1 MQPSEMVMNPKQVF
15 LSVLIFGV
23 AGLLLFMYLQVW
35 IEEQHTGRVEQ
46 KREQRAASVTREKL
60 QDRITS
66 QNPKSHM
73 SEDPKNKEENLL
85 NSERPI
91 RVFTENNHSQ
101 GEAQVLSR
109 ITGSPTIQ
117 LIEKHQGT
125 KTLFRK
131 FSEMNWPVDIRP
143 LNKSLVTDSKWRR
156 IDATQEKRRS
166 FLQEFCKKYGG
177 VSRPQ
182 SHLFHMVSRIYVED
196 KHKILY
202 CEVPKAGC
210 SNWKRILMVLN
221 GLAPSAYNISHDAVH
236 YGKHLKK
243 LDSFDLK
250 GIYARLNTY
259 TKAVFVRDPMESKC
273 GPLCRRESIM
283 VAFKGVWTQAFWKAV
298 TAEFLAMLIFVLL
311 SLGSTIN
318 WGGAEKP
325 LPVDMVLISLCFGL
339 SIATMVQCFG
349 HISGGHINPA
359 VTVAMVCTRKI
370 SIAKSVFYIAAQCLG
385 AIIGAGILYLVTP
398 PSVVGGLGVT
408 TVHGNLSAGHGLLV
422 ELIITFQLVFT
433 IFASCDSKR
442 TDVTGSIALA
452 IGFSVAIG
460 HLFAI
465 YWAGP
470 IIGAVLAG
478 GLYEYVFCPDVEL
491 KRRFKEAFNKA
502 AQQTKGS
509 YMEVEDNRSQVE
521 TDDLIL
527 KPGVVHVIDI
537 DRGEEK
543 KGKDPS
549 GEVLSSV

>member
-1 MQPSEMVMNPKQVF
+1 MSDRP
-15 LSVLIFGV
+15 
-23 AGLLLFMYLQVW
+23 
-35 IEEQHTGRVEQ
+35 
-46 KREQRAASVTREKL
+46 AA
-60 QDRITS
+60 
-66 QNPKSHM
+66 
-73 SEDPKNKEENLL
+73 
-85 NSERPI
+85 
-91 RVFTENNHSQ
+91 
-101 GEAQVLSR
+101 
-109 ITGSPTIQ
+109 
-117 LIEKHQGT
+117 
-125 KTLFRK
+125 
-131 FSEMNWPVDIRP
+131 
-143 LNKSLVTDSKWRR
+143 RR
-156 IDATQEKRRS
+156 W
-166 FLQEFCKKYGG
+166 G
-177 VSRPQ
+177 
-182 SHLFHMVSRIYVED
+182 
-196 KHKILY
+196 
-202 CEVPKAGC
+202 
-210 SNWKRILMVLN
+210 
-221 GLAPSAYNISHDAVH
+221 
-236 YGKHLKK
+236 
-243 LDSFDLK
+243 
-250 GIYARLNTY
+250 
-259 TKAVFVRDPMESKC
+259 KC
-273 GPLCRRESIM
+273 GPLCTRESIM
-283 VAFKGVWTQAFWKAV
+283 VAFKGVWTQTFWKAV

-359 VTVAMVCTRKI
+359 VTVAMVCTRRI
-370 SIAKSVFYIAAQCLG
+370 SIAKAVFYIAAQCLG

-408 TVHGNLSAGHGLLV
+408 TVHRNLSAGHGLLV

-452 IGFSVAIG
+452 IGISVAIG

-465 YWAGP
+465 YWVGP

-491 KRRFKEAFNKA
+491 KRRFKEAFSKA

-549 GEVLSSV
+549 GEVLSSGPLNIFNADSQHPLDIKDGPVIAGESATMSTTLSGGSIRIAHVVRCRQATPDSPSQGEKKDASMFSLIEHPLVLIHPQIFRPDAPLAKPWSLPLISSPLQPSEVASSDDHLGVRWKSEAHPFLKEVITCVKPLIRAVDLQHHLRCSLLQYQKSQPMHRDTWCVCSRIGGFETLQQERIGGLRTFTHIILQIVYPHNQNTYMIPSRNRKTQGPDILKPDFYVIENYVLKKSTNISDSHDDIHLMSQ

>member
-1 MQPSEMVMNPKQVF
+1 
-15 LSVLIFGV
+15 
-23 AGLLLFMYLQVW
+23 AGEGMSD
-35 IEEQHTGRVEQ
+35 RP
-46 KREQRAASVTREKL
+46 RPAA
-60 QDRITS
+60 
-66 QNPKSHM
+66 
-73 SEDPKNKEENLL
+73 
-85 NSERPI
+85 
-91 RVFTENNHSQ
+91 
-101 GEAQVLSR
+101 
-109 ITGSPTIQ
+109 
-117 LIEKHQGT
+117 
-125 KTLFRK
+125 
-131 FSEMNWPVDIRP
+131 
-143 LNKSLVTDSKWRR
+143 RR
-156 IDATQEKRRS
+156 W
-166 FLQEFCKKYGG
+166 G
-177 VSRPQ
+177 
-182 SHLFHMVSRIYVED
+182 
-196 KHKILY
+196 
-202 CEVPKAGC
+202 
-210 SNWKRILMVLN
+210 
-221 GLAPSAYNISHDAVH
+221 
-236 YGKHLKK
+236 
-243 LDSFDLK
+243 
-250 GIYARLNTY
+250 
-259 TKAVFVRDPMESKC
+259 KC
-273 GPLCRRESIM
+273 GPWCRRQSVM
-283 VAFKGVWTQAFWKAV
+283 VAFRGVWTQAFWKAV

-359 VTVAMVCTRKI
+359 VTVAMVCTRKM
-370 SIAKSVFYIAAQCLG
+370 SLAKSVFYIAAQCLG
-385 AIIGAGILYLVTP
+385 AILGAGILYLVTP

-408 TVHGNLSAGHGLLV
+408 TCFGHISGGHITPAVTVAMVCTRKMSLAKSVFYIAAQCLGAILGAGILYLVTPPGVVGGLGVTTVHGNLTAGHGLLV

-465 YWAGP
+465 NYTGASMNPARSFGPAVIMGIWENHWIYWVGP

-491 KRRFKEAFNKA
+491 KRRFKEAFSKA

-527 KPGVVHVIDI
+527 KPGVVHVIDM